1 MPLSLA
7 LLNVSNP
14 DINVM
19 DTLSRLSHDTDTE
32 VAMSAV
38 VALGFIGAG
47 TNNARWAPHGCNTHS
62 GCPVKF
68 PPPHFRQEVDL

>member
-14 DINVM
+14 DVNVM
-19 DTLSRLSHDTDTE
+19 DTLSRLSHDADSE
-32 VAMSAV
+32 VAMAAV

-47 TNNARWAPHGCNTHS
+47 TNNARWAREAADAGWWE
-62 GCPVKF
+62 GEREKGG
-68 PPPHFRQEVDL
+68 RR

>member
-7 LLNVSNP
+7 LLNVSKP

-47 TNNARWAPHGCNTHS
+47 TNNARCAEPRRLRVGA
-62 GCPVKF
+62 G
-68 PPPHFRQEVDL
+68 RGLQRR